1 VRLFPRA
8 KEHVLSQVETTPDD
22 FRRQALKL
30 NDEVLQGLVV
40 AKMAFESG
48 DNERGQE
55 ALAASLD
62 QLRQAIDQML
72 SQGAGPEAG
81 DFVRGHMLM
90 GRMDD

>member
-1 VRLFPRA
+1 
-8 KEHVLSQVETTPDD
+8 VLSQLETTPED
-22 FRRQALKL
+22 FRRQALQL

-48 DNERGQE
+48 DNEKGQV
-55 ALAASLD
+55 ALAKSLD
-62 QLRQAIDQML
+62 QLRQVIDQML
-72 SQGAGPEAG
+72 PQGTDPTAG

>member
-1 VRLFPRA
+1 M
-8 KEHVLSQVETTPDD
+8 SQLETTPDD

-48 DNERGQE
+48 DNEKGRA
-55 ALAASLD
+55 ALAESLD
-62 QLRQAIDQML
+62 QLRQVIDQML
-72 SQGAGPEAG
+72 PQGTDPTAG

>member
-1 VRLFPRA
+1 MS
-8 KEHVLSQVETTPDD
+8 EVEATPED
-22 FRRQALKL
+22 FRHQALKL

-55 ALAASLD
+55 ALAESLD
-62 QLRQAIDQML
+62 QLKHVIDKML
-72 SQGAGPEAG
+72 PQGTDPTAG

>member
-1 VRLFPRA
+1 M
-8 KEHVLSQVETTPDD
+8 SQVETSPED

-48 DNERGQE
+48 DNDRGQE
-55 ALAASLD
+55 ALAKSLN
-62 QLRQAIDQML
+62 QLRQVIDQML
-72 SQGAGPEAG
+72 PQGTDLTAG

-90 GRMDD
+90 GKMDD

>member
-1 VRLFPRA
+1 M
-8 KEHVLSQVETTPDD
+8 SQVEATPED

-48 DNERGQE
+48 DNEKGRA
-55 ALAASLD
+55 ALAESLD
-62 QLRQAIDQML
+62 QLRQVIDQML
-72 SQGAGPEAG
+72 PQGTDPTAG

>member
-1 VRLFPRA
+1 M
-8 KEHVLSQVETTPDD
+8 SQLETTPED
-22 FRRQALKL
+22 FRRQALQL

-48 DNERGQE
+48 DNEKGQV
-55 ALAASLD
+55 ALAKSLD
-62 QLRQAIDQML
+62 QLRQVIDQML
-72 SQGAGPEAG
+72 PQGTDPTAG

>member
-1 VRLFPRA
+1 VSLYPP
-8 KEHVLSQVETTPDD
+8 KEFALSEGETTPDD

-30 NDEVLQGLVV
+30 NDEVLQRLAV

-55 ALAASLD
+55 ALAEGLD
-62 QLRQAIDQML
+62 QLKQVIDQML
-72 SQGAGPEAG
+72 PQGTDPSAG

>member
-1 VRLFPRA
+1 M
-8 KEHVLSQVETTPDD
+8 SQVEATPED
-22 FRRQALKL
+22 FRHQALKL

-48 DNERGQE
+48 DNEKGRA
-55 ALAASLD
+55 ALAESLD
-62 QLRQAIDQML
+62 QLRQVIDQML
-72 SQGAGPEAG
+72 PQGTDPAAG